1 MFLTRDELFRA
12 LSAMCLL
19 QMLCS
24 YSMVAMDMDGTLLN
38 ENHEISDR
46 SLKLLQSLSA
56 QGVLVALATGRSGP
70 AVRKTKD
77 RSNTVALLSA

>member
-1 MFLTRDELFRA
+1 
-12 LSAMCLL
+12 
-19 QMLCS
+19 MLCR

-46 SLKLLQSLSA
+46 SLKLIQSLSA

-70 AVRKTKD
+70 AV
-77 RSNTVALLSA
+77 